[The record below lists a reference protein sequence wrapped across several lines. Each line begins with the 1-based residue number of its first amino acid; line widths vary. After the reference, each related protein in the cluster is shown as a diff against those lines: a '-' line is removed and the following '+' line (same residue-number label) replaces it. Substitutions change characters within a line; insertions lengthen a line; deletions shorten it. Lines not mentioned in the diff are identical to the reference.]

1 MARTDNRVTGVV
13 IRDGKILL
21 DHRFRDGSEYW
32 VFPGGGVEEGED
44 FETGLKRE
52 MYEETG
58 LNLLSFKRL
67 FATQEG
73 KTTCIFYRCE
83 LELGEPTL
91 GGPESEEQSPD
102 NIHILEWVEIDRLSN
117 LTPIFPTP
125 DLEKLFSGT

>member
-21 DHRFRDGSEYW
+21 LHRFRDGSEYW

-44 FETGLKRE
+44 LETGLQRE

-58 LNLLSFKRL
+58 LNLVTFKRL
-67 FATQEG
+67 FDTQEG

-83 LELGEPTL
+83 MEPGEPTL
-91 GGPESEEQSPD
+91 GGPELEEQSPD
-102 NIHILEWVEIDRLSN
+102 NTHILEWVEIERLSN
-117 LTPIFPTP
+117 LTLIFPTP
-125 DLEKLFSGT
+125 DLEKLFSGK